1 MSDIEK
7 VDKFLTDAEVFYL
20 ASVTEENKPKCRPLG
35 FHMLEGDKIYFGV
48 GTFKEV
54 YAQITA
60 NPYVEIV
67 ATTFKEVYAQ
77 ITANPYVE
85 IVATQSPKFIRYYGK
100 VVIDEDE
107 SLADKAF
114 EKMPDLKKIY
124 DENGWK
130 MGIFHLEEATAEFR
144 NMMAIEETYTF

>member
-1 MSDIEK
+1 MKMSDIEK

-67 ATTFKEVYAQ
+67 AT
-77 ITANPYVE
+77 
-85 IVATQSPKFIRYYGK
+85 QSPKFIRYYGK

-130 MGIFHLEEATAEFR
+130 MGILHLEEATAEFR

>member
-1 MSDIEK
+1 MKMSDIEK

-20 ASVTEENKPKCRPLG
+20 ASVTEENKPKCRP
-35 FHMLEGDKIYFGV
+35 
-48 GTFKEV
+48 
-54 YAQITA
+54 
-60 NPYVEIV
+60 
-67 ATTFKEVYAQ
+67 YAQ

>member
-67 ATTFKEVYAQ
+67 AT
-77 ITANPYVE
+77 
-85 IVATQSPKFIRYYGK
+85 QSPKFIRYYGK
-100 VVIDEDE
+100 VVVDEDE

-130 MGIFHLEEATAEFR
+130 MGIFHLEDATAEFR

>member
-20 ASVTEENKPKCRPLG
+20 ASVTEENKPKCRP
-35 FHMLEGDKIYFGV
+35 
-48 GTFKEV
+48 
-54 YAQITA
+54 
-60 NPYVEIV
+60 
-67 ATTFKEVYAQ
+67 
-77 ITANPYVE
+77 

-100 VVIDEDE
+100 VVVDEDE

>member
-1 MSDIEK
+1 MSEIEK
-7 VDKFLTDAEVFYL
+7 VDKFLADAEVFYL

-54 YAQITA
+54 YKQIT
-60 NPYVEIV
+60 
-67 ATTFKEVYAQ
+67 T
-77 ITANPYVE
+77 NPYVE
-85 IVATQSPKFIRYYGK
+85 IVATQTPNFIRYYGK

-107 SLADKAF
+107 ALVEKAF
-114 EKMPDLKKIY
+114 AILKKLY
-124 DENGWK
+124 EDNGWE

-144 NMMAIEETYTF
+144 NMLAIEETYTF

>member
-1 MSDIEK
+1 MKIIELNIFIIFKKKEIKNIEK

-67 ATTFKEVYAQ
+67 AT
-77 ITANPYVE
+77 
-85 IVATQSPKFIRYYGK
+85 QSPKFIRYYGK
-100 VVIDEDE
+100 ADTMEKWSSMKMNHLQTRHSRKCLTLKRYMMKTDGKWE
-107 SLADKAF
+107 SST
-114 EKMPDLKKIY
+114 
-124 DENGWK
+124 WK
-130 MGIFHLEEATAEFR
+130 RLLPNLET
-144 NMMAIEETYTF
+144 